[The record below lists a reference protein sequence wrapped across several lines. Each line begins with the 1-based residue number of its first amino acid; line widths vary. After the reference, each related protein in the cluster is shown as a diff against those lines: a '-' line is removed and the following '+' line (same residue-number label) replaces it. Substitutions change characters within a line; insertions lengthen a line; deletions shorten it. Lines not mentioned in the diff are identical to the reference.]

1 MVTGELRRQVDKV
14 WDAFWSGGIA
24 NPVEVIEQITYLLF
38 IRRLDD
44 LQLLAEKKAA
54 RFGEE
59 VENPVFPEGYD
70 NDLPSRRP
78 YRDLRWSTF
87 TTFGSPAEMFEVVS
101 EHVFPWLRRLGAEG
115 SSYARN
121 MRDARFTLP
130 TPALLTKVVDLLH
143 EIPMED
149 RDTKGDIYE
158 YMLSKLATSGTNGQF
173 RTARHIIKLMVDLQ
187 RPRPDDLIIDP
198 AFMRKSDVS
207 RDIQAP
213 VRLVLGGSSRSLC
226 SPVRTRATT
235 LRRQPAQS
243 LPACARLRQ
252 PEGP

>member
-1 MVTGELRRQVDKV
+1 MVTGELRSKVDRV

-38 IRRLDD
+38 IRRLD
-44 LQLLAEKKAA
+44 EIHT
-54 RFGEE
+54 GEE
-59 VENPVFPEGYD
+59 RRANRMAEPMRRRVFPAGD
-70 NDLPSRRP
+70 DVDARTPRP
-78 YRDLRWSTF
+78 FNDLRWSVF
-87 TTFGSPAEMFEVVS
+87 TNRSPHEMFEIVD
-101 EHVFPWLRRLGAEG
+101 EHVFPFLRRMGGEG

-121 MRDARFTLP
+121 MKDARFTIP
-130 TPALLTKVVDLLH
+130 TPALLTKVVDLLQDV
-143 EIPMED
+143 PMED

-158 YMLSKLATSGTNGQF
+158 YMLGKLGTSGTNGQF
-173 RTARHIIKLMVDLQ
+173 RTSRHIIKLMVDMAA
-187 RPRPDDLIIDP
+187 PRQDDRIIDP